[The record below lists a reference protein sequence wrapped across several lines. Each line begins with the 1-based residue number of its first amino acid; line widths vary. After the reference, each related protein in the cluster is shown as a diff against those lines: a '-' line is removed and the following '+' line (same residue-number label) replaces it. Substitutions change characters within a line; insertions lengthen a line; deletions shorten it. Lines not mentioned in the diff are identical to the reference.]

1 MKRRLA
7 AILGCSIA
15 LSAAMPA
22 FADDVAGDW
31 LFDTSKFADDC
42 QISGRITFTQT
53 SVKNT
58 YNCVFESEQICGKLN
73 FDLYI
78 RVQQNCTAQRI
89 GKRLPERFQP
99 PGLRRHRLS
108 EAGEPLLDL
117 EPVRQLMGIL
127 KALPGFEPQMP
138 LRRLPRLVGE
148 PELRQMGVQL
158 AKGLAER
165 SMVRLVRDVLVA
177 A

>member
-1 MKRRLA
+1 MRRLA
-7 AILGCSIA
+7 AIVGCSIA

-89 GKRLPERFQP
+89 GKGLSDIEL
-99 PGLRRHRLS
+99 GLRMRYEVRREFAPYVGITYSRKIGASADLARAAGDD
-108 EAGEPLLDL
+108 AGETG
-117 EPVRQLMGIL
+117 VVVGIR
-127 KALPGFEPQMP
+127 AWF
-138 LRRLPRLVGE
+138 
-148 PELRQMGVQL
+148 
-158 AKGLAER
+158 
-165 SMVRLVRDVLVA
+165 
-177 A
+177 